1 MAPSVGDEAPD
12 FELKDQHGQTVRL
25 SSLRGRKA
33 ALIVFYPWAFSGIC
47 GGELQELQE
56 RQLEVLGDQVALLAI
71 STDPIYALRAFADQH
86 GFTFPMLSDFWPHGA
101 VASAYGVFSEEV
113 GIALRGSFLVDTDGV
128 LRWSMVHGIPE
139 ARDVEEYIRAIEALR
154 QGASSL

>member
-1 MAPSVGDEAPD
+1 MAVQVGDLAPD
-12 FELKDQHGQTVRL
+12 FALKNQHGETVRL
-25 SSLRGRKA
+25 SQFRGDRA
-33 ALIVFYPWAFSGIC
+33 VVVVFYPWAFSGIC

-128 LRWSMVHGIPE
+128 LRWSLVHGIPE
-139 ARDVEEYIRAIEALR
+139 ARDVDEYIRAIEAL
-154 QGASSL
+154 QQAAL

>member
-71 STDPIYALRAFADQH
+71 STDPIYALRTFADQH

-101 VASAYGVFSEEV
+101 VAQAYGVFNDDAGFANRGTFAVDRAGIVRYAAMV
-113 GIALRGSFLVDTDGV
+113 GPGET
-128 LRWSMVHGIPE
+128 
-139 ARDVEEYIRAIEALR
+139 RDQAVWAEALAAVR
-154 QGASSL
+154 GG